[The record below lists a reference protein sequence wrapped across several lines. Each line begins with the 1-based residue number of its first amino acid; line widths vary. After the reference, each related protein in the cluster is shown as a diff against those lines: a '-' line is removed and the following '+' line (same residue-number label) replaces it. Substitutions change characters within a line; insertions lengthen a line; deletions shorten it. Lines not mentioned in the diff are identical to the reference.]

1 MINSLPQ
8 PLRDDMIPAI
18 LALNNAHAVELSPL
32 TVAQLEALL
41 DEAFYAQQIGD
52 GAAFLLAFD
61 QGATYESPNYLWFR
75 RRYREFVYIDR
86 VVVSPPMRGRG
97 YARTLY
103 MNLFAH
109 ARQEGHSLVVCE
121 VNRDP
126 PIECRMRSTR
136 RCSLPKSVT
145 RRSIHAARPSA
156 ISRASSDEIDGNQ
169 SGIGQSSYRVSGA
182 EEWGPDD
189 FPGSKTSLCA
199 RDETAQGEHPA
210 LVEQN
215 ARSVW
220 AAGLLIDARWARPTP
235 AEGGSW
241 RRKITKRSLRSISR
255 THLGRLGCASP
266 GAALEPDLR

>member
-1 MINSLPQ
+1 VINSLPQ

-32 TVAQLEALL
+32 TAAQLEALL

-61 QGATYESPNYLWFR
+61 QGATYKSPNYLWFR

-126 PIECRMRSTR
+126 P
-136 RCSLPKSVT
+136 
-145 RRSIHAARPSA
+145 
-156 ISRASSDEIDGNQ
+156 N
-169 SGIGQSSYRVSGA
+169 RVSDAFHATMQFTEVGHA
-182 EEWGPDD
+182 TIHPRT
-189 FPGSKTSLCA
+189 KTVRYLA
-199 RDETAQGEHPA
+199 RE
-210 LVEQN
+210 L
-215 ARSVW
+215 
-220 AAGLLIDARWARPTP
+220 
-235 AEGGSW
+235 
-241 RRKITKRSLRSISR
+241 
-255 THLGRLGCASP
+255 
-266 GAALEPDLR
+266 